1 MLQIQQRLIDFLTP
15 HTVNKTVTDVR
26 IGLGYT
32 AVRID
37 GGQVGVAWTPKAAS
51 DCCTHFQDAGNL
63 AGTPA
68 REVLALLAN
77 EKSALPRAIGLA
89 TANALL
95 ATLPQPTTKEEIISM
110 LHITPADRVAMVGY
124 FAPVS
129 ADLRKTGCR
138 LDIVE
143 LNSHHGD
150 ALAPE
155 QGKEALAQCTVA
167 IITGTTLING
177 TCDEVLADVGTPR
190 AVVLLGPSS
199 PLCAEAFAGTKITH
213 VVGSRVREADAILR
227 VISEGGGTQLMKR
240 FLDFETVVVDGV
252 KLPGHP

>member
-1 MLQIQQRLIDFLTP
+1 MMLQIQQRLIDFLTP
-15 HTVNKTVTDVR
+15 HAGNKTVTDVR

-37 GGQVGVAWTPKAAS
+37 GGHVGVAWTPKAAS
-51 DCCTHFQDAGNL
+51 ACCTHFQAAGSL

-68 REVLALLAN
+68 RDLLARLAD
-77 EKSALPRAIGLA
+77 EKAPLPRAIGLA

-95 ATLPQPTTKEEIISM
+95 AALPQTTTKEEIIST
-110 LHITPADRVAMVGY
+110 LHITPTDRVAMVGY
-124 FAPVS
+124 FAPII

-143 LNSHHGD
+143 LNEQHGD
-150 ALAPE
+150 TLTPD
-155 QGKEALAQCTVA
+155 QGKEALAHCTVA

-177 TCDEVLADVGTPR
+177 SCDEVLAEVGTPR

-199 PLCAEAFAGTKITH
+199 PLCPEAFAGTKITH
-213 VVGSRVREADAILR
+213 VAGARVREADAVLR
-227 VISEGGGTQLMKR
+227 VISEGGGTQFMKR
-240 FLDFETVVVDGV
+240 YVDFETVMVRR
-252 KLPGHP
+252 